1 MGSAEAGGED
11 GVDGGEDM
19 RVAAKVV
26 GEREAGAARIEF
38 GAAGAEETDIG
49 VAEAVDG
56 LELVAYGEEVLALQR
71 AKNGELAR
79 VGVLELVDHE
89 QLETLRPGR
98 AHISALAQESAAE
111 KLEVVEIKP
120 AALALGGGVALGE
133 PEQERIEQRA
143 GTGAFAVARLRVL
156 PDGRRGQRRLSVTLA
171 TQLGVDV
178 EDGGAEAIGAEG
190 GNELHSSR
198 PLTREEVGE
207 GTAEGIEAQAPGVS
221 LVEDGEVGV
230 ETYEQRMGAQET
242 RGEAVEGAEEG
253 GLGVTSKLAPPK
265 LEKAR
270 TDAPGKLAGRALSE
284 GDGKDARRTDAV
296 FDGGADEALDEHG
309 GLAGAGAGGEQEGA
323 VTTGDSLLLLVGES
337 TLKGAPHAR
346 GASTPPRNG
355 GSVLAHLGQRDLEL
369 MRRDLRAHD
378 SQRQMEG

>member
-98 AHISALAQESAAE
+98 AHISALAH
-111 KLEVVEIKP
+111 KP

-253 GLGVTSKLAPPK
+253 GLGVTTKRAPPK

-296 FDGGADEALDEHG
+296 FDGGADEG
-309 GLAGAGAGGEQEGA
+309 
-323 VTTGDSLLLLVGES
+323 
-337 TLKGAPHAR
+337 
-346 GASTPPRNG
+346 
-355 GSVLAHLGQRDLEL
+355 
-369 MRRDLRAHD
+369 
-378 SQRQMEG
+378 